1 MYEILMK
8 LYNTLEHL
16 SFSINNEQTLNR
28 SIINSFNK
36 NYIIVRNKKDESFF
50 ITHSVKNFIV
60 KVSSIKETI

>member
-16 SFSINNEQTLNR
+16 SFSINDEQTLNR

-36 NYIIVRNKKDESFF
+36 NYIIVKNEKNESFLSL
-50 ITHSVKNFIV
+50 TL
-60 KVSSIKETI
+60 